1 MIFYT
6 TGQSTYL
13 YWCSTTKPLSCTLPW
28 VCVHV
33 CVKQTRQFRL
43 WWLAHSDPAPA
54 PRGYPSVPLSRC
66 GKAKCWMGYPVAPA
80 WLLGSRRLNQSQ
92 IGLWMASYEYIFLRL
107 HTQENTSSRE
117 RVEAIYYDSHYNV
130 DITCTP
136 APRFK
141 FIGHSHSFRWF
152 TFFFLSG
159 LFLSLCIY
167 LKKKSNFSFSCLL
180 LFIFPPPL
188 FSSIFSLSL
197 FLLSS
202 QPSGQRLSFKVLIL
216 IWNLLQSAQ
225 RWTWNTGLW
234 DPIRVCEHA
243 CLCSDGFLLQFR
255 SKIINETPGR
265 AVVKHIRWCIIHICA
280 LPLLSCLLDTLHC
293 L

>member
-141 FIGHSHSFRWF
+141 FTGHSHSFRWF

-167 LKKKSNFSFSCLL
+167 LKNQIPLFPLCGYSSFLP
-180 LFIFPPPL
+180 LFFPLSFHSL
-188 FSSIFSLSL
+188 FSS
-197 FLLSS
+197 FLLNPQVKDSVSKCWSS
-202 QPSGQRLSFKVLIL
+202 SEIYCNQRSAGHEIQACEIRYVCVSMPVCVQMAFCYSFGPK
-216 IWNLLQSAQ
+216 
-225 RWTWNTGLW
+225 
-234 DPIRVCEHA
+234 
-243 CLCSDGFLLQFR
+243 
-255 SKIINETPGR
+255 
-265 AVVKHIRWCIIHICA
+265 
-280 LPLLSCLLDTLHC
+280 
-293 L
+293 

>member
-141 FIGHSHSFRWF
+141 FTGHSHSFRWF
-152 TFFFLSG
+152 TFFFSLDCSC
-159 LFLSLCIY
+159 LCVYILKKIKFLFFLSVAIHLSSPSFFLY
-167 LKKKSNFSFSCLL
+167 LFTLS
-180 LFIFPPPL
+180 FPPF
-188 FSSIFSLSL
+188 FSTLRSKTQFQSVDPHLKSIA
-197 FLLSS
+197 
-202 QPSGQRLSFKVLIL
+202 I
-216 IWNLLQSAQ
+216 SAALDMKY
-225 RWTWNTGLW
+225 RPVRSDTCVW
-234 DPIRVCEHA
+234 A
-243 CLCSDGFLLQFR
+243 CLFVFR
-255 SKIINETPGR
+255 
-265 AVVKHIRWCIIHICA
+265 W
-280 LPLLSCLLDTLHC
+280 LSVTVSVQNNQWDTW
-293 L
+293 